1 MKKNID
7 TKKLLFEN
15 MEKLNPD
22 FKLNEE
28 LSSMW
33 SKDAKHGVYPGYTP
47 DGREAWSVWVNNV
60 MWKTFADEKEANDKF
75 AKLTLNESDDKW
87 IQKAVDPEHKG
98 YCTPMTKPTCTP
110 KRKALAKRFKK
121 GIENESVDFNLL
133 GGQYKDNVTKQAE
146 EIKAKIDAWLEEGED
161 DAINAIHSFLMRKGK
176 PFPLSPEEI
185 KEVFDK
191 LYENGRQ

>member
-15 MEKLNPD
+15 MGKLNPD

-28 LSSMW
+28 
-33 SKDAKHGVYPGYTP
+33 
-47 DGREAWSVWVNNV
+47 
-60 MWKTFADEKEANDKF
+60 
-75 AKLTLNESDDKW
+75 DKW

-121 GIENESVDFNLL
+121 GIEDESVDFNYIMS
-133 GGQYKDNVTKQAE
+133 GGDVTKKKAE
-146 EIKAKIDAWLEEGED
+146 EIKAKIDAWYEEGED
-161 DAINAIHSFLMRKGK
+161 DAISAIHSFLMKKGK
-176 PFPLSPEEI
+176 PFPLSSPEEI
-185 KEVFDK
+185 KEIFDK
-191 LYENGRQ
+191 LYKNGR